1 MPSAITNGAR
11 IRTNTAAENAYN
23 ALDQSNR
30 SIATHQLRLSTG
42 KRINSA
48 SDDVAGYITSR
59 ALSARNGSIRAALNA
74 VGGAANVATI
84 AQDGLDNINGL
95 VTQIKEAASSAASG
109 AIGTDEKVALAKAAY
124 RLAEQ
129 IQAVLESTV
138 FGGKELLAGSFTSE
152 FVIGSRAD
160 NSLLTLAIDLSTS
173 NTDYNL
179 GAPSFDLKLNAASF
193 AGITGLALKS
203 LNEVT
208 NTSLGIF
215 SSANIQTTLQS
226 LANALDN
233 VNKVASYIGGISN
246 RLTSQED
253 SLKSQ
258 MTNYNAAISRI
269 EDADVAMEQLAL
281 VKAQFLQQASLTSLA
296 QANQNPQGFLQ
307 LIRG

>member
-1 MPSAITNGAR
+1 
-11 IRTNTAAENAYN
+11 
-23 ALDQSNR
+23 
-30 SIATHQLRLSTG
+30 
-42 KRINSA
+42 
-48 SDDVAGYITSR
+48 
-59 ALSARNGSIRAALNA
+59 
-74 VGGAANVATI
+74 
-84 AQDGLDNINGL
+84 
-95 VTQIKEAASSAASG
+95 
-109 AIGTDEKVALAKAAY
+109 
-124 RLAEQ
+124 
-129 IQAVLESTV
+129 
-138 FGGKELLAGSFTSE
+138 
-152 FVIGSRAD
+152 
-160 NSLLTLAIDLSTS
+160 
-173 NTDYNL
+173 
-179 GAPSFDLKLNAASF
+179 
-193 AGITGLALKS
+193 
-203 LNEVT
+203 VT